1 MSWQDRA
8 ACHDADGTVFFLE
21 KGGSTR
27 AAKAICARCPVRV
40 PCLQYALDH
49 DERFG
54 IWGGKTERERRRL
67 KRRAS

>member
-8 ACHDADGTVFFLE
+8 ACHDTDDTVFFLE

-27 AAKAICARCPVRV
+27 PAKAICAGCPVRA

-67 KRRAS
+67 KRRAL